1 MVSGLHQANRAD
13 ALLARPLENGFH
25 QLSTNRLVLHVWIQ
39 RGRTHPCN
47 RVTFPEKVAADHT
60 PVDLS
65 DDGVDI
71 GSRQQ
76 NAYEISCVG
85 YGCDIGR
92 EAVLFGDRLEGL
104 IADR

>member
-1 MVSGLHQANRAD
+1 MVSGLLQANRAD
-13 ALLARPLENGFH
+13 ALLAPPLENGVH
-25 QLSTNRLVLHVWIQ
+25 QLATNSLVLHAWIQ
-39 RGRTHPCN
+39 RDRTHPCN
-47 RVTFPEKVAADHT
+47 RVRLPEKVAADHT

-76 NAYEISCVG
+76 TADEISCVG
-85 YGCDIGR
+85 CGCDIGR